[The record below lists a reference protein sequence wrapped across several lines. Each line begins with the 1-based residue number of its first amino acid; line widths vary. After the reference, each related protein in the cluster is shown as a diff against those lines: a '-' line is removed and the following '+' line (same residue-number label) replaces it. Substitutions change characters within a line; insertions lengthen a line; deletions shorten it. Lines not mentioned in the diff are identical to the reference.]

1 MRHLNDGTLRRMQD
15 EPLSTSGAEK
25 DHYASCA
32 SCRERAMAIATEA
45 ERAAMLMAL
54 PEPAVET
61 QAALN
66 RLRRAAAG
74 QEAFRPGPWTS
85 LKGAFASGSN
95 RTARPAAALA
105 LALAAMVALVATGVA
120 DNFVKIFEP
129 QQFQA
134 VQVRPDSLRGLPD
147 LSQFGEMKF
156 ASTPNFTTVAD
167 ATAAHD
173 KTGLTVIAP
182 DGSALPSRVGGG
194 RSYVVMSPIQ
204 ATFTFSAAKA
214 QAWAAAH
221 GKTLPA
227 MPAGLDGSTITVDA
241 GPAVL
246 LVYGGS
252 TDAINR
258 AVGVGGGSRHSVP
271 PRGDDAAG
279 GPAPAADA
287 PALPDKAAAGAYD
300 PTSMQ
305 LPDLAVVEMKSPKVS
320 SSGASVQQIED
331 YLVSLPG
338 FPPDLA
344 AQIKAIGDP
353 TTTLPVPV
361 PTGQQ
366 SHQVDVQGVRGLFVG
381 DSTGLGSG
389 MIWSKSGV
397 LYATVGTLTES
408 ELTGVARS
416 LH

>member
-1 MRHLNDGTLRRMQD
+1 MQD

-32 SCRERAMAIATEA
+32 TCRERAMAIATEA

-54 PEPAVET
+54 PEPEVET

-74 QEAFRPGPWTS
+74 QQGFKRGPWSS
-85 LKGAFASGSN
+85 LKGLFASGSS
-95 RTARPAAALA
+95 RSARPAAALA
-105 LALAAMVALVATGVA
+105 LALIAMVTLVVSGVA

-156 ASTPNFTTVAD
+156 TSTPTFTPVAD
-167 ATAAHD
+167 TAAAQAR
-173 KTGLTVIAP
+173 TGLTVLTP
-182 DGSALPSRVGGG
+182 DAGSLPSRVGAG
-194 RSYVVMSPIQ
+194 RSVVVMGPMQ
-204 ATFTFSAAKA
+204 ASFTFSAAKA
-214 QAWAAAH
+214 QAWATAH

-227 MPAGLDGSTITVDA
+227 MPQGLDGSTITVEA
-241 GPAVL
+241 GPAVIL
-246 LVYGGS
+246 AYGGS

-258 AVGVGGGSRHSVP
+258 AVGVGGGSKRAVP
-271 PRGDDAAG
+271 PRGDTVSAT
-279 GPAPAADA
+279 GPGSTAEGTAVPDTAPGASS
-287 PALPDKAAAGAYD
+287 AYD
-300 PTSMQ
+300 PNSLQ
-305 LPDLAVVEMKSPKVS
+305 LPDVAVVEMKSPRVS
-320 SSGASVQQIED
+320 SSGASVQQVED
-331 YLVSLPG
+331 YLISLPG

-344 AQIKAIGDP
+344 AQIRAIGDP

-366 SHQVDVQGVRGLFVG
+366 SHQVDVQSVRGLFVG

-389 MIWSKSGV
+389 MIWSKGGV
-397 LYATVGTLTES
+397 LYATVGTMTES